1 MLKHLRLFAAFVFAA
16 ICSGASA
23 LQPTVRAGSISMSG
37 GIKPASTGV
46 TSTTS
51 TTPTTTASGDV
62 NVSRGS
68 ALSKFTPTVV
78 PISTG
83 NNNNNVSSSVL
94 AELQEQINDLRSAQL
109 GLEQN
114 QITRDDVETTVES
127 SIKNLDITTTNRDL
141 KNALSEIRSTN
152 QGLST
157 SLSTIQQRAD
167 DFTNSLNN
175 DIDNR
180 LKVRGLIDANNQVS
194 FANKSDIEPNV
205 LAQKIVA
212 DTTATQT
219 LANKIQP
226 KENEIREI
234 ITDELTDVG
243 VLKNGALDVEKKGQ
257 VQVTEATVTNAL
269 RNSQNFK
276 NMVSEEVATKGY
288 VTETALN
295 SRDFVTNAALNS
307 KKFVTS
313 DSDTIRN
320 LATKEDIAPATIA
333 AAIADSA
340 AATAALTGKVGTDE
354 AAVNRLILQG
364 LKDKD
369 ILTNGGELNVAK
381 TSDITAEKIA
391 EKIANSANAKQTLN
405 GQIGPNATEVDNL
418 ISTKLKSKGILSN
431 DANETL
437 QLATKN
443 EVSAL
448 DSKFAL
454 KGEVGTDEAAV
465 KALIKSDLQKRGVI
479 DDKENLA
486 IATDSEVS
494 SLSGT
499 VRSLQATV
507 DGDVN
512 TSGSLLYR
520 IKNNSEIR
528 AALKGV
534 DGKDG
539 TSYKLKGTVANYAS
553 LPKTNNTEGDGW
565 FTKDSGLLY
574 VYNCDSSGQ
583 NCGYPSINNGMD
595 IKGEK
600 GESAWYAYCTEI
612 DRNGKTNL
620 EKIITPL
627 YSTVTS
633 CDKFTSAQYN
643 AIMGGARAY
652 CLSLANDGANLDL
665 STGIGKKLSTVLGST
680 QMSNFKRASD
690 VQSRIKMTGF
700 KDVDSSKNFV
710 EACEEKYNEIMSGND
725 GEDAKSAEQ
734 VYCEA
739 QAENYP
745 SGTTNLTL
753 IKQLY
758 TSVSSCADFTPEM
771 YNAIMGGAKAYCLSL
786 AQNPTKLVATTGI
799 GLKLEQALGK
809 GVVSNLKTSKVATK
823 VSVNGTEKNFVLACE
838 EKYNEIMS
846 GADGKGYTLKGT
858 VPTYANLPTTN
869 NTEGD
874 GWYVKSNGMLYV
886 YRCDDNGANCG
897 YPTEDKGIPMKGEPG
912 DNGETAWHAY
922 CMETDSNGVS
932 NLTKIIT
939 PLYSTVTDCD
949 KFTSSQYNAIMGGAK
964 AYCLS
969 LVQKIDTIDLNEGI
983 GKRLAK
989 TFTTEKIQSLK
1000 SADGI
1005 QNKLK
1010 IKTFGTSKNLN
1021 FIDACEEKYNEIM
1034 AGEDGEDAESPEL
1047 AYCKA
1052 PAANYT
1058 DGTTNLTLARKLFNN
1073 SSLECSDFT
1082 AAMYAKMIGGADA
1095 FCADLTA
1102 TFNKVDLT
1110 KGAGLKIAKV
1120 YASQKGVDLS
1130 VAKDALTTLKNKTPA
1145 ARLADTNFSI
1155 LQACRDNYNSIM
1167 SGEDAESP
1175 ELAYCKAPAANY
1187 TDGTTNLILAR
1198 KLFNNSTLECSE
1210 FTAAMYAK
1218 MIGGADA
1225 FCADLTAT
1233 FNKVDLTKGAGLK
1246 IAKVYASQKGVDLSA
1261 AKTALTTLQNKT
1273 PAARLA
1279 DTNFSILQACR
1290 DNYNSIMS
1298 GEDAETAWHAYCV
1311 AQNEN
1316 DSTKT
1321 NLTAII
1327 TPLYPT
1333 VTKCDQFTS
1342 TQYNAIMG
1350 GASAYCL
1357 SLAQDISASR
1367 LSDFNSGIGKRLN
1380 TQLKADNGQ
1389 TVADLKGKNLSV
1401 ILNNKFN
1408 GSKTFVK
1415 ACEEKYNEIMA
1426 GADGAKGENGDDG
1439 KSAAETWCEAH
1450 LMKNNIVAVPLSPA
1464 KMARAYDKLS
1474 KISSTYAAKIT
1485 VNKTAGNGYFT
1496 DMASCLAAVAAD
1508 PDLMGGESEADAKYN
1523 ELQASEIKNNKF
1535 VLANA
1540 FTGLSNHRSGFRDT
1554 YLKGQKGDDGA
1565 DGVTFTPTFD
1575 SSTGKISWSSSKSG
1589 VSAPAAMKVAKT
1601 DSELGTLALNAVKTG
1616 LGGDSSSNLSTLIT
1630 NKASNAIGSQ
1640 AVTMDDLVNYINAGL
1655 FKVGSNTVTLNTD
1668 FTTSGLSSG
1677 ETASLQKLSGA
1688 GNSSDNTK
1696 RIGTV
1701 NGTCNTNG
1709 VCSVSKTSATGSKTD
1724 YNLTPILNP

>member
-94 AELQEQINDLRSAQL
+94 AELQQQINDLRSAQL

-180 LKVRGLIDANNQVS
+180 LKVRGLIDGNNQVS

-499 VRSLQATV
+499 IRSLQATV

-600 GESAWYAYCTEI
+600 GESAWYAYCIET

-758 TSVSSCADFTPEM
+758 TTVSSCADFTPEM
-771 YNAIMGGAKAYCLSL
+771 YNAIMGGAL

-809 GVVSNLKTSKVATK
+809 GIVSNLKTSKVATK

-922 CMETDSNGVS
+922 CMETDSNGKT
-932 NLTKIIT
+932 NLEKIIT

-969 LVQKIDTIDLNEGI
+969 LVQ
-983 GKRLAK
+983 

-1130 VAKDALTTLKNKTPA
+1130 VAKTALTTLQNKTPA

-1311 AQNEN
+1311 AQNEK
-1316 DSTKT
+1316 DSQKT
-1321 NLTAII
+1321 NLEAII

-1450 LMKNNIVAVPLSPA
+1450 LMKNNVVAVPLSPA

-1485 VNKTAGNGYFT
+1485 VNKTAGNGYFA

-1523 ELQASEIKNNKF
+1523 ELQASEIKNDKF

-1601 DSELGTLALNAVKTG
+1601 DSELGTLALNAVKVG
-1616 LGGDSSSNLSTLIT
+1616 LGGTSSSNLTTLIDT
-1630 NKASNAIGSQ
+1630 RAANQAI
-1640 AVTMDDLVNYINAGL
+1640 TMDDLANYINAGL
-1655 FKVGSNTVTLNTD
+1655 LVMDSNNKLKFDTTNTITVDASQAASFQKIAGKTNGTIYIDDGLGTCSANQSGTVT
-1668 FTTSGLSSG
+1668 TTITTGL
-1677 ETASLQKLSGA
+1677 A
-1688 GNSSDNTK
+1688 
-1696 RIGTV
+1696 R
-1701 NGTCNTNG
+1701 
-1709 VCSVSKTSATGSKTD
+1709 KTSCSGGIGGKGGF
-1724 YNLTPILNP
+1724 